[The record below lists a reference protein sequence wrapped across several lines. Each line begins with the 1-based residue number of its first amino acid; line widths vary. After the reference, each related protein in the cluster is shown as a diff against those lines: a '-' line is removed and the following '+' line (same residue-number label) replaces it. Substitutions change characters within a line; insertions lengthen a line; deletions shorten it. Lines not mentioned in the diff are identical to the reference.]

1 MPSFDQLHW
10 TRCFSFIHSSL
21 RSNSRSYKK
30 NAQSATRMQ
39 FTEYSTFYVG
49 QLSRMAQQGQ
59 ERGEESRREQGDDAG
74 ELLLTTLRPRRVSL
88 PMEAPYSP
96 RLNARRITTADN
108 DGRKMSDFVLKLPA
122 NAAAALGVSAGE
134 GDEAARSL
142 QARGTEPESS
152 HDTSPT
158 CDTSFVTPPASP
170 ARRTSSPLRVCPLTP
185 SSPASPGSPG
195 GPGGGNG
202 RQARLVLSPR
212 RRARSATKAKDVRWL
227 DRVVR
232 YRTLVARPADMHAL
246 RKKKLGRTTYTTLVV
261 HGGQVLG
268 SQTEYYIPAPTG

>member
-1 MPSFDQLHW
+1 
-10 TRCFSFIHSSL
+10 
-21 RSNSRSYKK
+21 
-30 NAQSATRMQ
+30 MQ

-49 QLSRMAQQGQ
+49 QLSRLSQGQ
-59 ERGEESRREQGDDAG
+59 ERGEESRAGKGDDAG
-74 ELLLTTLRPRRVSL
+74 ELLLTTLRPRRISL

-96 RLNARRITTADN
+96 SLKARTAGN
-108 DGRKMSDFVLKLPA
+108 GGRKMSDFVLKLPA
-122 NAAAALGVSAGE
+122 NAAAALGISAGE

-142 QARGTEPESS
+142 LAGGTTPGSS

-170 ARRTSSPLRVCPLTP
+170 ARTSSPLRVCPLPP

-212 RRARSATKAKDVRWL
+212 RRARSATKAKDVRSL

-232 YRTLVARPADMHAL
+232 YRTLVARPAGMHAS
-246 RKKKLGRTTYTTLVV
+246 RNKKLGRTTYTTLVV
-261 HGGQVLG
+261 HGGKVLG